1 MGGLIIFMC
10 GVIALVIKL
19 TSKQNIEN
27 EDKYLPKKAE
37 KHTKYVAYNKDGDYE
52 KQAMSYYN
60 EGTYLSYK
68 KALDLFSKAIISST
82 EVKHYLYYYRAN
94 TQLKLNILQ
103 NALEDINTALKYIDD
118 NDTGNITKYLY
129 TKGLIIQKTGSD
141 EDIIDFWK
149 YLISFSKYKCNDC
162 GKIRNKNLSYC
173 TCGSRNFTVIDNEY
187 INNAKMMLENVEAKS
202 IKNYMQNI
210 HDIIFNKHFILKQ
223 SIYNVFSAIYAKKK
237 LEVAEENYEL
247 GLQEFYT
254 ENLDKAKEYFEYAL
268 SLAPYNKEYKE
279 CLKQIK
285 KEENK
290 TIADEKVMLGVT
302 ELNNGNANKAIQYFD
317 DALNIYESAKTFF
330 LRGKAFLTQGNITL
344 CEKAIY
350 NFKKAISLEA
360 ENSEYYFYCG
370 KAHFE
375 RYNYNE
381 ALECFNNTIN
391 LKNDN
396 WEYYYQRGLTNNEVG
411 NYADSIEDY
420 SKAISL
426 NCEILQ
432 NEDILYDI
440 QDSVNK
446 VESISSNSE
455 KVKHIKALM
464 TEGNEYVEIGCDY
477 LNKNNFNTAIEY
489 FNKAI
494 EINPNY
500 KYGYF
505 NRATAYAK
513 LEDYQNAI
521 NDYNKVID
529 LDVNWADA
537 YRFRGL
543 TYYNMNLYN
552 EAISDFNT
560 LIKFNILDAQ
570 AYYLRGST
578 YYLMDNMK
586 SMAIKDFASASLIDA
601 SYVNRISEETNINLM
616 QVMDTLEKLS
626 YLSEEETINA
636 IYLIQGMTDED
647 LGHQEHSQNNE
658 LSSDNLSIIKSSIRK
673 IDL

>member
-118 NDTGNITKYLY
+118 NDTENITKYLY

>member
-1 MGGLIIFMC
+1 MGGLIIFIC

-27 EDKYLPKKAE
+27 EDEYLPKKAE
-37 KHTKYVAYNKDGDYE
+37 KHTKYVAYNKDDDYE
-52 KQAMSYYN
+52 KEAISYYN

-68 KALDLFSKAIISST
+68 KALALFSKAIISST
-82 EVKHYLYYYRAN
+82 KEKHNLYYYRAN

-103 NALEDINTALKYIDD
+103 NALEDINTALKYLDD
-118 NDTGNITKYLY
+118 NDTENITKYLY

-187 INNAKMMLENVEAKS
+187 INNAKIMLENAETNT
-202 IKNYMQNI
+202 IKNYIQNI
-210 HDIIFNKHFILKQ
+210 HDVVYNKHFIAKQ
-223 SIYNVFSAIYAKKK
+223 SIYNVFSAFYAKKK

-247 GLQEFYT
+247 GLQEFCA
-254 ENLDKAKEYFEYAL
+254 ENLNKAKEYFEYAL

-290 TIADEKVMLGVT
+290 TIAEEKIMIGIA
-302 ELNNGNANKAIQYFD
+302 ELDNGNANKAIQYFD
-317 DALNIYESAKTFF
+317 DALNIYESAKSFF
-330 LRGKAFLTQGNITL
+330 LLGKAFLTQGNITL

-350 NFKKAISLEA
+350 NFNKAISLEA
-360 ENSEYYFYCG
+360 DNSEYYFYCG
-370 KAHFE
+370 KAHYE

-381 ALECFNNTIN
+381 ALECFNKAIN
-391 LKNDN
+391 LKKDN
-396 WEYYYQRGLTNNEVG
+396 WEYYYQRGLANNEVG

-464 TEGNEYVEIGCDY
+464 TEGSEYIEIGCDY

-489 FNKAI
+489 FNRAI

-570 AYYLRGST
+570 AYYLRGRT

-586 SMAIKDFASASLIDA
+586 NMAIKDFASASLIDT
-601 SYVNRISEETNINLM
+601 SYVNRISEETNVNLM
-616 QVMDTLEKLS
+616 QVMDILENLPN
-626 YLSEEETINA
+626 LSEEETINA
-636 IYLIQGMTDED
+636 IYLIQGMPDED
-647 LGHQEHSQNNE
+647 LGHQERSQNNE
-658 LSSDNLSIIKSSIRK
+658 LSSENLSIIKSSIRK

>member
-37 KHTKYVAYNKDGDYE
+37 KHTKYIAYNKDDDYE
-52 KQAMSYYN
+52 KEAMSYYN

-82 EVKHYLYYYRAN
+82 KEKHNLYYYRAN

-103 NALEDINTALKYIDD
+103 NALEDINTALKYLDD

-129 TKGLIIQKTGSD
+129 TKGLIIQKTGSH

-187 INNAKMMLENVEAKS
+187 INKAKIMLENADTNT
-202 IKNYMQNI
+202 IKNYIQNI
-210 HDIIFNKHFILKQ
+210 HDVVYNKHFIAKQ
-223 SIYNVFSAIYAKKK
+223 SIYNVFFAFYTKKK
-237 LEVAEENYEL
+237 LELAEENYEL

-290 TIADEKVMLGVT
+290 TIAEEKIMLGIA

-317 DALNIYESAKTFF
+317 DALNIYECAKYFF

-350 NFKKAISLEA
+350 NFNKAISLEA
-360 ENSEYYFYCG
+360 DNSEYYFYCG

-381 ALECFNNTIN
+381 ALECFNKVIN

-636 IYLIQGMTDED
+636 IYLIQGMPDED
-647 LGHQEHSQNNE
+647 LGQQEQSQNNK
-658 LSSDNLSIIKSSIRK
+658 LSSENLSIIKSSIRK

>member
-1 MGGLIIFMC
+1 MYGRKCKFIKQYVEKDGSSFDELMNQMQEFKSNIPALISTFKMSYCQFKELGLYSIAKAYKDCEESLYIFYNNLPITDDNISTCNTSILECINCFEKLKNLFLSPNIPNEYKVAMNE
-10 GVIALVIKL
+10 VIKFAD
-19 TSKQNIEN
+19 IFI
-27 EDKYLPKKAE
+27 
-37 KHTKYVAYNKDGDYE
+37 
-52 KQAMSYYN
+52 
-60 EGTYLSYK
+60 LSMNN
-68 KALDLFSKAIISST
+68 F
-82 EVKHYLYYYRAN
+82 
-94 TQLKLNILQ
+94 
-103 NALEDINTALKYIDD
+103 
-118 NDTGNITKYLY
+118 
-129 TKGLIIQKTGSD
+129 QKTTEAVIKFKKECLLESN
-141 EDIIDFWK
+141 
-149 YLISFSKYKCNDC
+149 NDYNVLTEE
-162 GKIRNKNLSYC
+162 K
-173 TCGSRNFTVIDNEY
+173 NEY
-187 INNAKMMLENVEAKS
+187 INNFENKN
-202 IKNYMQNI
+202 IKNYIQNI
-210 HDIIFNKHFILKQ
+210 HDIVYNKHFIAKQ
-223 SIYNVFSAIYAKKK
+223 SIYNVFFAFYTKKK
-237 LEVAEENYEL
+237 LELAEENYEL

-254 ENLDKAKEYFEYAL
+254 EKLDKAKEYFEYAL

-279 CLKQIK
+279 CLIQIK

-290 TIADEKVMLGVT
+290 TIAEEKIMIGIA

-317 DALNIYESAKTFF
+317 DALNIYESAKSFF

-350 NFKKAISLEA
+350 NFNKAISLEA
-360 ENSEYYFYCG
+360 DNSEYYFYCG

-381 ALECFNNTIN
+381 ALECFNKAIN

-455 KVKHIKALM
+455 KVKHIKALI
-464 TEGNEYVEIGCDY
+464 TEGNEYVDIGCDY

-570 AYYLRGST
+570 VYYLRGRT

-616 QVMDTLEKLS
+616 QVMDTLEKFS

-636 IYLIQGMTDED
+636 IHLIQGMPDED
-647 LGHQEHSQNNE
+647 LGQQEHSQNNE
-658 LSSDNLSIIKSSIRK
+658 LSSENLSIIKSSIRK

>member
-19 TSKQNIEN
+19 TNKQNIEN

-37 KHTKYVAYNKDGDYE
+37 KHTKYVAYNKGDDYE

-68 KALDLFSKAIISST
+68 KALDLFSKTIISST
-82 EVKHYLYYYRAN
+82 EGKHYLYYYRAN

-103 NALEDINTALKYIDD
+103 NALDDINTALKYLDD
-118 NDTGNITKYLY
+118 NDTENITKYLY

-149 YLISFSKYKCNDC
+149 YLVSFSKYKCNDC

-187 INNAKMMLENVEAKS
+187 INNAKMMLENVETKS

-223 SIYNVFSAIYAKKK
+223 SISNVFFAFYTKKK
-237 LEVAEENYEL
+237 LELAEENYEL

-360 ENSEYYFYCG
+360 DNSEYYFYCG
-370 KAHFE
+370 KAHFD
-375 RYNYNE
+375 RYNFNE
-381 ALECFNNTIN
+381 ALECFNKAIN

-396 WEYYYQRGLTNNEVG
+396 WEYYYQRGLANNEVG

-636 IYLIQGMTDED
+636 IHLIQGMPDED

-658 LSSDNLSIIKSSIRK
+658 LSSENLSIIKSSIRK